1 MSRYLL
7 VDIGAGTM
15 DILCV
20 DESVKQPYK
29 AVVRSPVLTVLDSIE
44 SSPGHL
50 LLTGVE
56 MGGGPIAG
64 VLRRRA
70 QKNKVVVSASA
81 AATLNHDL
89 EKVAAWGIQVVD
101 DATAEKM
108 KADAAYTHIRLAD
121 LDVQRLESI
130 VGGFGVPF
138 AFDTVGICAQDHGVA
153 PSGVS
158 HLDYR
163 HNLFAELLDRD
174 PRVHVLLYERR
185 EVPEKMNR
193 LRSIAE
199 SAGALPTQQIYVM
212 DSGMAAILGASLD
225 RSAEGKERIVILDVA
240 TSHTVG
246 AALLGDEIASFFEY
260 HTSDVTPERLESLV
274 RNLADG
280 KLRHREILAEGGH
293 GAYTRKTIEYAA
305 VEAIIATGPKRKIAA
320 ASRLDLT
327 WGAPMGDNM
336 MTGTAGL
343 LEAIQRRNR

>member
-15 DILCV
+15 DILCF

-64 VLRRRA
+64 VLRQRA

-108 KADAAYTHIRLAD
+108 KAEAAYTHIRLAD
-121 LDVQRLESI
+121 LDVQRLETI

-174 PRVHVLLYERR
+174 PRAHALLYERR
-185 EVPEKMNR
+185 EVPEKN
-193 LRSIAE
+193 
-199 SAGALPTQQIYVM
+199 VM

-246 AALLGDEIASFFEY
+246 AALLGDEIAGFFEY
-260 HTSDVTPERLESLV
+260 HTSDVTPERLDSLV